1 MQRHRIIMVISL
13 VAAVGI
19 LAGAAFAQGYEVR
32 TFTVPDATVPPVPV
46 DATNLT
52 TDETF
57 QYLYN
62 SVRKQWVCP
71 FCSYSRDAQL
81 SAGSADCPNP
91 WGITDHPTVA
101 LQSLASMPRS
111 RLLTLA
117 AQAMA
122 EEKSDLQEPQ
132 VNPSPPA
139 LGELLYRAVIGRPYK
154 PSDSDGNEVRSR
166 LFAAVAGLLNNNPAN
181 GPVVSQDDPV
191 RFLVIPPTPLRREP
205 IASDA
210 PGTEYGLPER
220 RPMARRDPGS
230 NNYDG
235 DPLTDEP
242 DFGGGYEVGD
252 NSARPQV
259 IGQSPAATIIKDDGT
274 EDALAD
280 PPEAAIG
287 SLLTI
292 GVNPYRVDEGDV
304 WWVRYEE
311 SATLDVDGN
320 AKVTAIRVYFYSVL
334 NGWQGDVD
342 AGGDAVPVEIEN
354 GGNKIEFPISV
365 IDDSGSIKV
374 TFEGEWSN
382 ADSSPPAYH
391 TWVVRFMVRSNCRLI
406 PGWWDML
413 DKPASY
419 DTRTEWET
427 YSYDPTDW
435 NGSADPYFRT
445 VDGEEVGNNTLN
457 LVSGEWPTER
467 KRCWFEAKS
476 GVPTVTT
483 EDDMAGT
490 TTKAEGYTIPANLTG
505 DGTIAVQWREPEPGG
520 EPPWTNT
527 GSTYYRT
534 GKEWQYDATIRS
546 GAVTSI
552 TNAEAAAATPT
563 TNLTAEPYVQ
573 YAGARFMVTRP
584 EVQRTGSIW
593 DKLGDGSIVENAE
606 TSGLDPAY
614 PKVVLG
620 LINGLYVHGVFGP
633 GSVTPRHA
641 PSVLNRW
648 DGTELTQACDMCGYV
663 RQGVGRG
670 TVPAGE
676 DRPCPYHEPPTQDP
690 SDDPGVRVSG
700 AGNVPYNGDYAY
712 EGQHNDQPYYRY
724 GSQYLYY
731 SDVSSE
737 WLLSGLMNDVR
748 NDAKYYSRR
757 KLGMYKGIVKKKKNN
772 PDWPPPRVSVAIT
785 GELPN
790 SMYDMAPQGGGAYQA
805 AEDVWRQ
812 ATAINVDE
820 RLPGATVTRHAM
832 AASAFKG
839 AGQAVASHNNN
850 GTAAAEP
857 VWAAIPQYQPPS
869 VPAPEAS
876 GYRGLANDLENDFGY
891 RGGLVLHRN
900 EPPASIYSGLLDDS
914 LTSGWDSFYR
924 NPDTGHF
931 QTQTG
936 QWPFICAGADNTTP
950 SADDHIVWDDT
961 DGNND
966 GLVDAS
972 VTCAEHPA
980 AGTAPAG
987 RQHFYCPTCG
997 AEFSEDVGACPFEGR
1012 DLEHV
1017 NWLRIVRPEHLAA
1030 EEFDPFDVQV
1040 SVGRS
1045 GGLAQSSPTISIGR
1059 VAPGVGARNP
1069 DTTTGPI
1076 TDHRAFPGDVSPLPQ
1091 RPHRPSDARAQ
1102 IRNEGNVALSLRVGN
1117 VYDFDPAAILD
1128 RGGPPY
1134 LRADVDPLLQSYAR
1148 QALSGPMTRETFMPR
1163 IENPAAG
1170 AGALFEGA
1178 LLNQSLW
1185 DVMAPGT
1192 EQIAGENTWL
1202 SGGGI
1207 RTGSAGLI
1215 NAGTTGKPV
1224 PLGQPAGTY
1233 LGKHLQYV
1241 DVNGDGAFNFAKWN
1255 VGTGTYVNTDSSV
1268 SEYNA
1273 SIDLPLEPLAG
1284 LLQGQMRVF
1293 EGRLPQSDPYSAD
1306 NDPIVVPGAEAG
1318 EWQVLWASNRRSADP
1333 GQAGYDSNAAPAGT
1347 GPAAYPSSASP
1358 LNLLYVTTDFAGDA
1372 DDPLYR
1378 RYVWQ
1383 SAGGALTPPRPLTDD
1398 PAGAANSAPW
1408 AMRNPADGSV
1418 WAFWHRSL
1426 RHAGGTER
1434 TLRYNRLTSGSVWDP
1449 ATEAFIYDTGLPK
1462 QGLRGFIRPGGAW
1475 LFWHAGTAGRE
1486 RLMYRW
1492 RFDGT
1497 TSSNEAPLPVTNAA
1511 PTGGTDLISARRYGA
1526 DGTTLEAVTIRRPP
1540 TSPFTYTRDVS
1551 VYTVDT
1557 PTASTLDVYFSGFVT
1572 HEGQAD
1578 ICRARFDLNA
1588 IGPAQPTNNYGK
1600 LPYAR
1605 VNNEEMDPDG
1615 LHQLWGSRHLDW
1627 LVGQGAN
1634 LSGTS
1639 LVPAFNPA
1647 DGLSPSFRLQ
1657 LGYRDTIG
1665 DGQPRPSQ
1673 SFNLVWENSRD
1684 NTYDRARGLY
1694 RVTPILI
1701 PLPNPIPPHDLATLP
1716 SSCAIDRGGGTSYY
1730 IRDPHSPANNP
1741 RPLTM
1746 EIDPAAGTVQFSSPL
1761 FNEDAPNDPSAAFN
1775 AVDMLGTVPLNDV
1788 VLMASYSPYIF
1799 RVTRSGANDSM
1810 PSAFYDENGP
1820 YRVAVIWRRSFPA
1833 SETPHFGRPA
1843 YMYRAYTNTIQVG
1856 RPPISGNVTVTPW
1869 NIDMPDGSGGA
1880 PLAEGPDYTVDA
1892 NTGTIE
1898 VNPQRIGQFLRVAYS
1913 DGTTTR
1919 VERHEVIGWSREMVV
1934 PVDTVVGEGSMVAVP
1949 ESYRVPVAEGSA
1961 TLIPAVRYWIF
1972 WSSPRGVYDL
1982 RLVENSASRVA
1993 GDVSVHPSSD
2003 IYSAVVTPEFGQLA
2017 PERVA
2022 PTVSPDRT

>member
-13 VAAVGI
+13 VAAAGI

-91 WGITDHPTVA
+91 WGIASHPTVA
-101 LQSLASMPRS
+101 LQSLANMPQS

-122 EEKSDLQEPQ
+122 EAKSDLQEPQ
-132 VNPSPPA
+132 INPSPPA
-139 LGELLYRAVIGRPYK
+139 LGELLYRAVVGRPYK
-154 PSDSDGNEVRSR
+154 PTDSDGNQVRSR
-166 LFAAVAGLLNNNPAN
+166 VFAAVAGLLNASSAN

-191 RFLVIPPTPLRREP
+191 RFLVIPPTPLRREA
-205 IASDA
+205 IASDS
-210 PGTEYGLPER
+210 PGTEYGLPQR

-230 NNYDG
+230 NNYDATT
-235 DPLTDEP
+235 TDEA
-242 DFGGGYEVGD
+242 DLGGGFEVGD

-259 IGQSPAATIIKDDGT
+259 IGQSAAATIIKDDGT

-320 AKVTAIRVYFYSVL
+320 AEVTAIRVYFYSVL

-342 AGGDAVPVEIEN
+342 AGGDAEPLEIGDGVNPITFPV
-354 GGNKIEFPISV
+354 SV
-365 IDDSGSIKV
+365 IDDSGSVKL
-374 TFEGEWSN
+374 TFEEPWSN
-382 ADSSPPAYH
+382 VASSPPAFH

-413 DKPASY
+413 DKPSAY

-427 YSYDPTDW
+427 YAYNPTDW

-505 DGTIAVQWREPEPGG
+505 DGTIAVQWRAPEPGG
-520 EPPWTNT
+520 EPAWTSNPAT
-527 GSTYYRT
+527 RTYYRT
-534 GKEWQYDATIRS
+534 GKEWQYDATIRG

-552 TNAEAAAATPT
+552 TNAETAAAPPTVNLAATQ
-563 TNLTAEPYVQ
+563 PYVQ
-573 YAGARFMVTRP
+573 HAGARFMVSRP
-584 EVQRTGSIW
+584 EVQRTGGIW
-593 DKLGDGSIVENAE
+593 DKLGDGSILENAE
-606 TSGLDPAY
+606 TSGLNPAY

-620 LINGLYVHGVFGP
+620 LTSGLYIHGVFGP
-633 GSVTPRHA
+633 GSVTPRYA
-641 PSVLNRW
+641 PSLLNRW

-670 TVPAGE
+670 AVPAGE
-676 DRPCPYHEPPTQDP
+676 DRPCPYHEPPAQDP
-690 SDDPGVRVSG
+690 SNDPGARVSG
-700 AGNVPYNGDYAY
+700 AGNLAYNGVYAY
-712 EGQHNDQPYYRY
+712 GGQHNGQPYYRI
-724 GSQYLYY
+724 GAQYLYY
-731 SDVSSE
+731 FSGE
-737 WLLSGLMNDVR
+737 WLLSAARDNVR
-748 NDAKYYSRR
+748 TNAKYYS
-757 KLGMYKGIVKKKKNN
+757 KKKIGMYKGIVKKKKNN
-772 PDWPPPRVSVAIT
+772 PDWPAPRVSVATT

-790 SMYDMAPQGGGAYQA
+790 SMYDMAPQGGGGYQA
-805 AEDVWRQ
+805 AQDVWRQ

-820 RLPGATVTRHAM
+820 RLPGATVVRHAM
-832 AASAFKG
+832 PASAFKG
-839 AGQAVASHNNN
+839 AGQAVSSHSNN

-857 VWAAIPQYQPPS
+857 MWAAIPQYQPPS

-876 GYRGLANDLENDFGY
+876 GYRGLGNDLENDFGY

-900 EPPASIYSGLLDDS
+900 EPRASIYSGLLDDS

-924 NPDTGHF
+924 NPDTGHV
-931 QTQTG
+931 QRATG

-950 SADDHIVWDDT
+950 STDDHIVW
-961 DGNND
+961 GV
-966 GLVDAS
+966 GAA
-972 VTCAEHPA
+972 TCSLHPTSSRVKV
-980 AGTAPAG
+980 G
-987 RQHFYCPTCG
+987 QEHFYCRSCG
-997 AEFSEDVGACPFEGR
+997 AEFSENVGACPFDG
-1012 DLEHV
+1012 LPLV
-1017 NWLRIVRPEHLAA
+1017 QIGPAYAVRAEHLVA

-1045 GGLAQSSPTISIGR
+1045 GGLAQSSPTVSVGR
-1059 VAPGVGARNP
+1059 IAPGVGSRNP

-1091 RPHRPSDARAQ
+1091 RPHRPSDAKAQ

-1117 VYDFDPAAILD
+1117 VYDFDPGAMLD
-1128 RGGPPY
+1128 RGGPHY

-1148 QALSGPMTRETFMPR
+1148 QAQSGPVTRETFMPR
-1163 IENPAAG
+1163 IQNPAAG
-1170 AGALFEGA
+1170 AAALFEGA

-1192 EQIAGENTWL
+1192 DQIAGESTWL
-1202 SGGGI
+1202 SGGGV
-1207 RTGSAGLI
+1207 RTRSAGLI
-1215 NAGTTGKPV
+1215 TAGTTGRPV

-1255 VGTGTYVNTDSSV
+1255 AATGSYVNTDSSLN
-1268 SEYNA
+1268 EYNP

-1306 NDPIVVPGAEAG
+1306 NDPIVVPGGRPG

-1333 GQAGYDSNAAPAGT
+1333 GQAGYDPNAAPAGT
-1347 GPAAYPSSASP
+1347 GPAAYPTSASP

-1383 SAGGALTPPRPLTDD
+1383 SAAGGALTPPRPLTDD

-1408 AMRNPADGSV
+1408 AMRDPATGSV

-1434 TLRYNRLTSGSVWDP
+1434 TLRYNRLPNGGTIWDP

-1462 QGLRGFIRPGGAW
+1462 QGLRGFMGPGGAW

-1497 TSSNEAPLPVTNAA
+1497 TSSNEAPLPVTNVA
-1511 PTGGTDLISARRYGA
+1511 PAGATDLISARRYGA
-1526 DGTTLEAVTIRRPP
+1526 DGTTLEPVTIRRAA

-1551 VYTVDT
+1551 VYTVGT
-1557 PTASTLDVYFSGFVT
+1557 TLDVYFSGFVT

-1588 IGPAQPTNNYGK
+1588 VGPAQPTNNYGK

-1605 VNNEEMDPDG
+1605 INNEEMEPDG

-1627 LVGQGAN
+1627 MVGQGTN
-1634 LSGTS
+1634 ISGTS
-1639 LVPAFNPA
+1639 LVPAFRST

-1657 LGYRDTIG
+1657 LGYQDTVG
-1665 DGQPRPSQ
+1665 DGLPRLSQ
-1673 SFNLVWENSRD
+1673 SFDLVWTDPRD
-1684 NTYDRARGLY
+1684 NTYDRARGVY
-1694 RVTPILI
+1694 RVTPVLI
-1701 PLPNPIPPHDLATLP
+1701 PLNGATLP
-1716 SSCAIDRGGGTSYY
+1716 PSCARPHDAGYQ
-1730 IRDPHSPANNP
+1730 IRDPHSPANDF
-1741 RPLTM
+1741 RPLTA
-1746 EIDPAAGTVQFSSPL
+1746 EINPAAGTVQFSSPL

-1775 AVDMLGTVPLNDV
+1775 AVDMLGTTPLNDV
-1788 VLMASYSPYIF
+1788 VLTASYSPYIF

-1856 RPPISGNVTVTPW
+1856 RPPISGNVTVTDW
-1869 NIDMPDGSGGA
+1869 FTGA
-1880 PLAEGPDYTVDA
+1880 ALPAADYTVDA

-1898 VNPQRIGQFLRVAYS
+1898 INPQRIGQFLRVAYS

-1919 VERHEVIGWSREMVV
+1919 VERHEVIGWSREMVI

-1949 ESYRVPVAEGSA
+1949 ESYSVPVAEGSA

-1982 RLVENSASRVA
+1982 RLVENGGSRVA
-1993 GDVSVHPSSD
+1993 GDAPVHPSSD
-2003 IYSAVVTPEFGQLA
+2003 IYSAVVAPEFGQLA

-2022 PTVSPDRT
+2022 PTVSPDPT